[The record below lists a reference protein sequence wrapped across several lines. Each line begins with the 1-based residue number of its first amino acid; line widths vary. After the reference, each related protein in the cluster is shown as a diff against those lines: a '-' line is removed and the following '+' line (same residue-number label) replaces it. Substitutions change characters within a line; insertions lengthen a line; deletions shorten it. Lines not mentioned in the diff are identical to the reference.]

1 MQQAAKEGAAS
12 KSADAAS
19 EGLRA
24 RLGRFAVA
32 VVVVLIATLIPF
44 SPLLRNA
51 QGLTVDLLHWLRH
64 VSGQSIDQPPS
75 KAVILGIDEETY
87 KRPPFSGI
95 PNVMWT
101 PQMAAV
107 FDKMLANGVAVIGF
121 DIVFPTSI
129 EEFSRDGERPLAGYE
144 RPFLRTLLRGG
155 RQQGKIVLGYVQHQG
170 TPLFPHQGQERIVGG
185 RDNIRSLNAYDD
197 DDGVIRR
204 VPLGFDREP
213 GAKLEP
219 SFSVELASRALGFDP
234 LVAQGPDPMF
244 GDRPVLT
251 DGKGNV
257 LLNFDTRPGAVPV
270 YSLAD
275 MNACVEKGDDAYF
288 ERHFKDKV
296 VILAVVTEL
305 EDRKFTS
312 KRFATTPEGEN
323 LPTRCAFPVME
334 DLYSAGISRDQISGV
349 YIHATAINNI
359 VHGTAL
365 RLVPSGAAIAITAA
379 MGALAVTAALL
390 LAPGPSLAAALAL
403 SVAWVIA
410 STVAFG
416 QALVL
421 PFIEALIAVA
431 VAFLLIL
438 LFRISFGDRDRR
450 KIQKAFSLYLPQAL
464 VDKMAETGTMP
475 ALGGETRTVSI
486 LFSDLAAFTKI
497 SEGVEPDVLVAW
509 LNDYFGAMTDIIEEH
524 GGFVDKFIG
533 DAILAVFGAPL
544 DDPNHAAN
552 AVKAA
557 LKMKALLA
565 DPNGPLAGGALGTPK
580 CRIGINSGP
589 VLIGN
594 IGSARRFNYTVIGDA
609 VNLASRLEGA
619 NKGYGTQ
626 VLVSEDTF
634 KLCGGDV
641 AFRELDTVRVV
652 GRSAP
657 VSLFTPVSPEELVD
671 PEASSV
677 RQVYALALSAW
688 RAGQFETAIER
699 FKTTAHTDG
708 AAAAFLKRAKAF
720 ANVPKPPSWNG
731 VTDLTEK

>member
-1 MQQAAKEGAAS
+1 MQQAAKKGAAGNA
-12 KSADAAS
+12 ADAAS

-24 RLGRFAVA
+24 RFGRLMVA
-32 VVVVLIATLIPF
+32 VVVIVIATALPF
-44 SPLLRNA
+44 SPLFRTID
-51 QGLTVDLLHWLRH
+51 GVGVDLLHWLRH
-64 VSGQSIDQPPS
+64 SFGPSVEQPPS

-101 PQMAAV
+101 PQMAVV
-107 FDKMLANGVAVIGF
+107 FDKMLANGTAVIGF
-121 DIVFPTSI
+121 DIVYPTSI
-129 EEFSRDGERPLAGYE
+129 EEFSRDGDRPLANYE
-144 RPFLRTLLRGG
+144 RPFRLTLLRGG
-155 RQQGKIVLGYVQHQG
+155 RQQGKIVLGYVQHMGQ
-170 TPLFPHQGQERIVGG
+170 PLFPHQGQQTVIGG
-185 RDNIRSLNAYDD
+185 RTNMRSLNAYEDA
-197 DDGVIRR
+197 DGVIRR
-204 VPLGFDREP
+204 IPLGFEQDS
-213 GAKLEP
+213 GGQLEP
-219 SFSVELASRALGFDP
+219 SFSVELAARALGVDP
-234 LVAQGPDPMF
+234 FEAQGGNPKL
-244 GDRPVLT
+244 GDRPIIT

-257 LLNFDTRPGAVPV
+257 LLNFDTRPGSVPV

-275 MNACVEKGDDAYF
+275 LHACAQKGDDAYF

-296 VILAVVTEL
+296 VILAVVTDL

-312 KRFATTPEGEN
+312 KRFATSPEGEN
-323 LPTRCAFPVME
+323 LPPRCELPVMSE
-334 DLYSAGISRDQISGV
+334 VYEAAITRDQISGV
-349 YIHATAINNI
+349 FIHATAINNI

-365 RLVPSGAAIAITAA
+365 RLLPEAMGLAITAGLA
-379 MGALAVTAALL
+379 ALVVVAALALS
-390 LAPGPSLAAALAL
+390 PGPSLAAALGLAT
-403 SVAWVIA
+403 AWIVG

-416 QALVL
+416 DGLVL
-421 PFIEALIAVA
+421 PFMQALVAVA
-431 VAFLLIL
+431 VAYLLIL

-486 LFSDLAAFTKI
+486 LFSDLASFTKI

-544 DDPNHAAN
+544 DDPDHATS

-580 CRIGINSGP
+580 CRVGINSGP

-594 IGSARRFNYTVIGDA
+594 IGSSRRFNYTVIGDA

-634 KLCGGDV
+634 KLCNGEV

-657 VSLFTPVSPEELVD
+657 VSLFTPVSADELAD
-671 PEASSV
+671 PKDSAI

-688 RAGQFETAIER
+688 RAGQFPVAIER
-699 FKTTAHTDG
+699 FKTTAHADG

-720 ANVPKPPSWNG
+720 ATVPKPPGWNG